1 MARNDQAYRLCSRQE
16 ELTMKRSLTS
26 KIALGGAVAA
36 MSLGMVACD
45 VEGDDTMD
53 PGMEEPADDGLGDDF

>member
-1 MARNDQAYRLCSRQE
+1 
-16 ELTMKRSLTS
+16 MKRSLTS

-36 MSLGMVACD
+36 MSLGVVACD

>member
-1 MARNDQAYRLCSRQE
+1 MVGDGQPYLRCPRQE
-16 ELTMKRSLTS
+16 ESIMKRSLTS

-36 MSLGMVACD
+36 MSLGVVACD

-53 PGMEEPADDGLGDDF
+53 PGMEEPADDGLGDDL